1 LLFQQVDVEP
11 WLDAMRNGESDGS
24 GRPNGSGL
32 HGLKVLVAED
42 EALVA
47 LDLEF
52 TLREFGC
59 IVLPATPSVAEALA
73 ILETEQ
79 PDVAL
84 LDVNLADGSA
94 APVAE
99 ALATAGVPF
108 AVMTGHD
115 AGQIGE
121 PALRTAPYLGKP
133 YNFEDL
139 HAMLAQ
145 LAAPSR

>member
-1 LLFQQVDVEP
+1 LLFQQVGVEP

-42 EALVA
+42 EALIA

-52 TLREFGC
+52 ALHEFGC

-73 ILETEQ
+73 ILKTEQ

-84 LDVNLADGSA
+84 LDANLADGSA
-94 APVAE
+94 APS
-99 ALATAGVPF
+99 P
-108 AVMTGHD
+108 
-115 AGQIGE
+115 
-121 PALRTAPYLGKP
+121 R
-133 YNFEDL
+133 
-139 HAMLAQ
+139 
-145 LAAPSR
+145 R